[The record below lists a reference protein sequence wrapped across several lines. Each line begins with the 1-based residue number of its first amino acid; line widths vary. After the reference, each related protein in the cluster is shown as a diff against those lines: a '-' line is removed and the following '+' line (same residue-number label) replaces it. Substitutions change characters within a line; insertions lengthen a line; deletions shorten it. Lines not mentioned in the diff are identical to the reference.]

1 MRETFELDDEF
12 IPLCDL
18 LKYLSIA
25 ESGGEAKYLVAEGYV
40 LVDGEVELRKRFK
53 VRPGHVV
60 SGDGFEI
67 EVVAAAR

>member
-1 MRETFELDDEF
+1 MRETFELEDDF

-25 ESGGEAKYLVAEGYV
+25 ESGGEAKYMVAEGYV
-40 LVDGEVELRKRFK
+40 LVNGDVELRKRFK

-67 EVVAAAR
+67 QVVAAR